1 MNNFW
6 FLLKGAS
13 YSGLTTNGHLHSH
26 QRMACS
32 LTAPEKKKT
41 SQNQKEKK
49 LVSNS
54 YDKVMFGHFLG
65 RGASIHVAVAWK
77 ETPP

>member
-1 MNNFW
+1 
-6 FLLKGAS
+6 
-13 YSGLTTNGHLHSH
+13 
-26 QRMACS
+26 MACS
-32 LTAPEKKKT
+32 LTPPEKKKT

-77 ETPP
+77 DRHFHNKTHTHTHPSAFTSPAFIAEHGIM

>member
-32 LTAPEKKKT
+32 LTPPEKKKDFT
-41 SQNQKEKK
+41 EPKGEKIS
-49 LVSNS
+49 L
-54 YDKVMFGHFLG
+54 
-65 RGASIHVAVAWK
+65 
-77 ETPP
+77 